1 MCQEKA
7 MSHSL
12 QQQHVRKCTSIL
24 HCISVSVIKLVRT
37 GDELMN
43 YIGENKSSDRIS
55 PSIDLV
61 TPALIQRSL
70 KQSRCWLCLV
80 PTSSPCDSKKVI
92 LLRKLTENTASTTEG
107 NFKMLFR
114 ALATSIFINLSWII
128 FMMQAKYSVYK
139 LRTKLLCYSWWNWQA
154 IQENGFPRSSWHD
167 GFALHWHSRICF
179 Y

>member
-1 MCQEKA
+1 MRHWSRNQCITCMIYMCQEKA
-7 MSHSL
+7 MSHS
-12 QQQHVRKCTSIL
+12 CTHMYKYTSLHFSISYL
-24 HCISVSVIKLVRT
+24 IGEIEL

-61 TPALIQRSL
+61 TPALLQRSL
-70 KQSRCWLCLV
+70 KQSRSSLCLV

-114 ALATSIFINLSWII
+114 ALATSIFINLS
-128 FMMQAKYSVYK
+128 
-139 LRTKLLCYSWWNWQA
+139 
-154 IQENGFPRSSWHD
+154 
-167 GFALHWHSRICF
+167 
-179 Y
+179 